1 MARQTKP
8 PFISG
13 MTEEEACNYIKGRIE
28 QHKTTNRSKGWS
40 EEDLLIRH
48 QLILKWLGEGT
59 PRIDI
64 SRNIMNLWNVSDSVS
79 RLYVTEALK
88 YLTEATDDYRD
99 YVRQTQVSKIEKMI
113 EQCKSAG
120 KMKEAAMFQE
130 QLNKIYG
137 IYNETKKVEIKTEEP
152 IKFEF
157 GK

>member
-1 MARQTKP
+1 
-8 PFISG
+8 

-28 QHKTTNRSKGWS
+28 QHRNGDRSHKWS
-40 EEDLLIRH
+40 PEDLLIRH

-59 PRIDI
+59 PRIDVA
-64 SRNIMNLWNVSDSVS
+64 RNIMNVWNVCDSNA
-79 RLYVTEALK
+79 RQYVTDALK

-113 EQCKSAG
+113 EACKTAG

-137 IYNETKKVEIKTEEP
+137 IYTENKKVEVKSETP
-152 IKFEF
+152 IIVSFDN
-157 GK
+157 